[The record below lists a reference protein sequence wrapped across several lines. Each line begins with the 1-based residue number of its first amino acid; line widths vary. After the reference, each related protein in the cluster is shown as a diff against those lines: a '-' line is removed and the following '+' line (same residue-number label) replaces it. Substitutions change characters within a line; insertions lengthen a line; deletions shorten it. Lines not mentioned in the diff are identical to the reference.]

1 MQLNDDV
8 HVLVLPMVRD
18 GQTFPLNLS
27 LIRDQAHGATLVD
40 TGLPGQDG
48 AIAAAMAEAGLGVQD
63 LKRIVLTHQDVDHV
77 GSLHT
82 LRQASGARVL
92 AHEIEAPFIDG
103 TRVPR
108 FAKPEVLA
116 ERPQFRALIESIRP
130 TPVDERLQ
138 DGATLDL
145 AGGVRVV
152 FTPGHT
158 PGHMCLLLQ
167 RTGTLIAGDALTASE
182 GRLEGPNPAAT
193 MDMQAA
199 ARSVRALAAFDVR
212 AIVCYHGG
220 VVDDHA
226 GEQLRR
232 VAGELEATQPG

>member
-27 LIRDQAHGATLVD
+27 LIVDQANGATLVD
-40 TGLPGQDG
+40 AGLPGQDG
-48 AIAAAMAEAGLGVQD
+48 AIAAALSETGVGVQD

-82 LRQASGARVL
+82 LRETSGARVL
-92 AHEIEAPFIDG
+92 AHEVEAPFIDG

-108 FAKPEVLA
+108 FARPEVLA
-116 ERPQFRALIESIRP
+116 QRPQFRALVESIRP

-158 PGHMCLLLQ
+158 PGHMCLLLE

-182 GRLEGPNPAAT
+182 GRLQGPNPDAT
-193 MDMQAA
+193 MDMPAA
-199 ARSVRALAAFDVR
+199 ARSVRALAAFDVK

-220 VVDDHA
+220 VVNENASD
-226 GEQLRR
+226 QLRR
-232 VAGELEATQPG
+232 VADELEANQPG